1 MASEL
6 LLEITNPQLLLSGV
20 FKNAPPLGMP
30 LWATHRN
37 VALRDGVLR
46 KSPGFSRI
54 SPSLNSFTSIKAFAQ
69 AQVGATSRLYFA
81 NGTDVYNWTS
91 GAPVSIGTISGSAFP
106 WLEPFG
112 TWLAFTD
119 NVNQPKLWK
128 NGGAAVNIGTG
139 EFTRAKILM
148 RFSNFLLAIS
158 TDVLPSG
165 FHWSNRS
172 DPETWAPLLTN
183 TAGNAPIREFDSD
196 INAAAY
202 LGSLVALYGTEKM
215 ALVNYV
221 GGQFVMGARIALEG
235 IGALGPYA
243 VASVGRENFGMGR
256 QGIWRTDGTGFAY
269 IDRPAIGRLLELDL
283 DLARGNE
290 VIVYHNE
297 LLEQVQF
304 YYPRIGG
311 GQGAFGYDY
320 KRNAFTELEIGL
332 TAASERK
339 VFSWPIEARSIGPT
353 FAGAQALADAAT
365 IEARLTSKPLDGG
378 NVQYLKSWQYMT
390 VDGKIPPDVYYRI
403 GWTDN
408 QDTVAEFTE
417 WTLLGQENPFPEY
430 RESLFLVLDFK
441 GVPGFEISGIKVYGE
456 LAGAAF

>member
-1 MASEL
+1 MASETL
-6 LLEITNPQLLLSGV
+6 IEINQPQLLLSGV

-30 LWATHRN
+30 LWSTHRN
-37 VALRDGVLR
+37 IALKDAVLR

-54 SPSLNSFTSIKAFAQ
+54 STSLNSFANIRAIAQ
-69 AQVGATSRLYFA
+69 AQVGAASRLYFA
-81 NGTDVYNWTS
+81 NGTDVYSWTT
-91 GAPVSIGTISGSAFP
+91 GAPTSIGTITAGAP

-148 RFSNFLLAIS
+148 RYSNFLLAIG

-202 LGSLVALYGTEKM
+202 LGSFVALYGTEKL
-215 ALVNYV
+215 ALVNYI

-256 QGIWRTDGTGFAY
+256 QGIWRTDGSGFTY
-269 IDRPAIGRLLELDL
+269 IDRPAIGRLLELDV
-283 DLARGNE
+283 DFSKGNE
-290 VIVYHNE
+290 VVCYHNE

-304 YYPRIGG
+304 YYPRVSG

-320 KRNAFTELEIGL
+320 KRNAFTELETGV

-339 VFSWPIEARSIGPT
+339 VFNWPIEARSIGPT
-353 FAGAQALADAAT
+353 FAGSQALADAAT
-365 IEARLTSKPLDGG
+365 IEARLTSKPLDAGSA
-378 NVQYLKSWQYMT
+378 QYYKSWQAMT
-390 VDGKIPPDVYYRI
+390 IDGKIPPAVFYRI

-408 QDTVAEFTE
+408 QDTAPEFTP

-441 GVPGFEISGIKVYGE
+441 GVSGFEISGIKVFGE
-456 LAGAAF
+456 IAGASF